1 MWKASRWSKRVR
13 YVLVV
18 DVRGGGGGGRVTV
31 LNSANS
37 VNARTLRIVRRRPSL
52 CRPCTLAT
60 GGQIRLLVTRTEGFR
75 PRIII
80 VTGRTGCT
88 RLGRTL
94 DSLPVGICTN
104 ASTVYRVIR
113 TKPVSVILATV
124 IKCTKLGPAVGTVHT
139 HGTVTLTGGR
149 ALIITNRLV
158 GRLTRR
164 CHAPVLPMS
173 SRRSTIFRYLTK
185 RMNGPVRGIVL
196 ATSNNPFHACA
207 LRRLGAIAGARTL
220 GRPG

>member
-1 MWKASRWSKRVR
+1 MFWVVGGRV
-13 YVLVV
+13 
-18 DVRGGGGGGRVTV
+18 GGGRVTV

-37 VNARTLRIVRRRPSL
+37 VNARTLRIVRRRPRL
-52 CRPCTLAT
+52 CRMCTLAT
-60 GGQIRLLVTRTEGFR
+60 GGGMSVLVTRTQGFR
-75 PRIII
+75 PRTII
-80 VTGRTGCT
+80 VTGRRGCS

-94 DSLPVGICTN
+94 ESLPVGMCTN
-104 ASTVYRVIR
+104 ARTLYRVMR
-113 TKPVSVILATV
+113 SKPVSVILATV

-149 ALIITNRLV
+149 ALIMTKRLV
-158 GRLTRR
+158 GMLTRR

-173 SRRSTIFRYLTK
+173 SRRSTIFRYLSNRIK
-185 RMNGPVRGIVL
+185 GPIRGMVL

-207 LRRLGAIAGARTL
+207 LRRLRAIAGIRTL